1 MPQIQIMT
9 GTEKAKPFTV
19 AVFCGSKPG
28 KNPAYINAASD
39 LAHVFHQQGWNLV
52 YGGGTTG
59 IMGQVSK
66 TLVSL
71 SGPHSVHGVIPSP
84 LSAKE
89 QENLSITSA
98 ESHHYGIHTVVPD
111 MHTRKRM
118 MAQEANAFIALPGG
132 YGTAEELFEIVTWN
146 QLGIHDSPIIL
157 LNVDGFWDGIV
168 GWIKQAV
175 DDEFVVDDCGSII
188 QVANSVEEVPK
199 LIQEYKPAKGRFNLT
214 WGKE

>member
-1 MPQIQIMT
+1 MT
-9 GTEKAKPFTV
+9 DTAKPFTV

-28 KNPAYINAASD
+28 KNPAYIKAAQD
-39 LAHVFHQQGWNLV
+39 LGRVFHEQDWNVV

-59 IMGQVSK
+59 IMGEVSK

-84 LSAKE
+84 LSEKE
-89 QENLSITSA
+89 QANLTVTEA
-98 ESHHYGIHTVVPD
+98 KANDYGVHTVVPD

-146 QLGIHDSPIIL
+146 QLGIHSLPIIL
-157 LNVDGFWDGIV
+157 LNIEGFWDGIV
-168 GWIKQAV
+168 GWIQKAV
-175 DDEFVVDDCGSII
+175 EEQFIVGDCGSIC
-188 QVANSVEEVPK
+188 QVANTVEEVPK
-199 LIQEYKPAKGRFNLT
+199 LIKEYKPAQNRFNLT
-214 WGKE
+214 WGRE